1 MCLYY
6 SHSSSSSCFLEL
18 LYLRK
23 KLSRAKNKKPGLLK
37 RSVVQQGKTFQHDT
51 KKLCYVALGVILSY

>member
-6 SHSSSSSCFLEL
+6 PHSSSPSCFLE

-23 KLSRAKNKKPGLLK
+23 KLGRAKNKKPGLLK
-37 RSVVQQGKTFQHDT
+37 RTEVHPGKTFQHDT
-51 KKLCYVALGVILSY
+51 KKLCYVALSVILSY